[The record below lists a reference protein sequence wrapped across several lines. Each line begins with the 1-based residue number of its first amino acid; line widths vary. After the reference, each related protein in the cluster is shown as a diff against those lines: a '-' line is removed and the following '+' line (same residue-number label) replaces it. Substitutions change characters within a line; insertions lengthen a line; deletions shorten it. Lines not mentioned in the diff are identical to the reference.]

1 MNNKRYLAVI
11 PARAGS
17 KSLPGKNLLP
27 LGGKPLIA
35 WSIEAAL
42 ASRYLD
48 RVIVSSEDAE
58 ILAVA
63 RQWGAA
69 TPFVRPLELADDD
82 TPGIDVALHA
92 CQALPGYDYV
102 VLLQPTSPL
111 RTTADIDQAIELC
124 QEREAPV
131 CVSVTKADKSP
142 YWMFYLDETRHMVP
156 VVDAAQRSA
165 LRQALPEAYALN
177 GAVYVARIDWLKRM
191 RSFLMAETVAYV
203 MPRERSADIDTAL
216 DFKLAEAFVISNQ
229 R

>member
-1 MNNKRYLAVI
+1 MFDNQRYLAVI

-17 KSLPGKNLLP
+17 KGLPGKNLLP

-48 RVIVSSEDAE
+48 TVIVSSEDAE
-58 ILAVA
+58 ILETA

-69 TPFVRPLELADDD
+69 TPFVRPKDLADDS
-82 TPGIDVALHA
+82 TPGIDVVLHA
-92 CQALPGYDYV
+92 CQAMPGFDCV

-111 RTTADIDQAIELC
+111 RSTADIDQAIELR
-124 QEREAPV
+124 QQSAAPV

-142 YWMFYLDETRHMVP
+142 YWMFYLDDARRMAP
-156 VVDAAQRSA
+156 VVDASQRPA

-177 GAVYVARIDWLKRM
+177 GAVYVARIDWLQDARA
-191 RSFLMAETVAYV
+191 FLTPDTVAYA
-203 MPRERSADIDTAL
+203 MPRERSVDIDTAW
-216 DFKLAEAFVISNQ
+216 DFKLAEALIGG
-229 R
+229 